1 MNPHAPSSSKR
12 TLFSLLAAVALAA
25 TGPVLAQAPAAG
37 AYPARAIT
45 LLVPFPPGSATDAA
59 VRALAPA
66 AGKTLGQPVLVENRP
81 GAGGTLAAGQLALNG
96 TPDGYTLAVAPATL
110 FKVPHLQKV
119 PYDPMTGLNYV
130 MAFSAY
136 TFALVVPE
144 ASPWKTWQE
153 FAAYAKANPGKVNV
167 GTTGTGSSGHVAI
180 HMLAQKTGADLNF
193 IPYKGGSEVLQAFV
207 GGHINAVIDGGWAQV
222 ERQGKGRVLLAFTDK
237 RLPRLPHVPTARE
250 SGIDLVAN
258 SPIGIVVP
266 KGVDPKILR
275 ALHDAFKG
283 ALADPTYRKHLET
296 FDLDD
301 AYLSGEDYFKL
312 ASRLWVDEK
321 RNLDALGLT
330 GQK

>member
-1 MNPHAPSSSKR
+1 MNQHAPSSTKR

-37 AYPARAIT
+37 AYPARTIT

-66 AGKTLGQPVLVENRP
+66 AGKTLGQTVVVENRP

-237 RLPRLPHVPTARE
+237 RLPRLPNVPTARE

-275 ALHDAFKG
+275 TLHDAFKG

>member
-1 MNPHAPSSSKR
+1 
-12 TLFSLLAAVALAA
+12 
-25 TGPVLAQAPAAG
+25 
-37 AYPARAIT
+37 
-45 LLVPFPPGSATDAA
+45 
-59 VRALAPA
+59 
-66 AGKTLGQPVLVENRP
+66 
-81 GAGGTLAAGQLALNG
+81 
-96 TPDGYTLAVAPATL
+96 VAPATL

-237 RLPRLPHVPTARE
+237 RLPRLPNVPTARE

-266 KGVDPKILR
+266 KGWTRRSSAPCTTPSR
-275 ALHDAFKG
+275 AHW
-283 ALADPTYRKHLET
+283 PTPPT
-296 FDLDD
+296 
-301 AYLSGEDYFKL
+301 
-312 ASRLWVDEK
+312 ASTSKPSTWMTPTSAVKTISSWPRACGSTKSATWMPW
-321 RNLDALGLT
+321 A
-330 GQK
+330 